1 MKIKIDFTT
10 NSSSSGFIVI
20 DASRGHEELPCSK
33 TYYIGKLGTTE
44 FGWGAGD
51 HRDIHSRINF
61 AYMQAY
67 SVDCIKWI
75 DMLNEVIKENSN
87 VVDLVYCITDSCSDT
102 SYDYRDCESKEYG
115 YIDHQSSATE
125 GENIEMF
132 ASKELLKDFIFGKDS
147 YVHTDNDN

>member
-75 DMLNEVIKENSN
+75 DMLNEVIKENSD
-87 VVDLVYCITDSCSDT
+87 VVNLVYCIIDSCIDT
-102 SYDYRDCESKEYG
+102 SYAGAFIMFKEYG